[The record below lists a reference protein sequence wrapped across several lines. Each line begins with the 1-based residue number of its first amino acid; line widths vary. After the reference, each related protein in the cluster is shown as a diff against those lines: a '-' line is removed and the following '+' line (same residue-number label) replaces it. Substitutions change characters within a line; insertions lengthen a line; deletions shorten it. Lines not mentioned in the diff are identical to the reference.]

1 MTSDRA
7 VLSPAMPPVGQG
19 DTPPA
24 LYEAL
29 PDADLVRTDARL
41 HPSRPFH
48 WLARPGDTLML
59 HVWTPAA
66 DGVVSGRLT
75 AWDWRNR
82 PVWTQRVPARSL
94 QSIPFY
100 SAHRGAWMIT
110 LDGLRADQSTAWRMT
125 RSVAFAPDQR
135 RLQSIWRTMEFQ
147 VGSCC
152 FPDRQRWPTS
162 YGPGCPDDMDP
173 ELAWRL
179 DADLMA
185 CSGLGLTRIDL
196 LASDRAEDGYVNT
209 RRMDEITEY
218 YRRQGLR
225 LLLQIWGPGEVLP
238 HYKAEQPAWRY
249 PRALQPL
256 RTHVRTGV
264 RRYAR
269 LCHAVEVWNE
279 PDNLD
284 FWLGTVEEYGIQ
296 TRAVLEEIA
305 RTAPRAETW
314 VSGFCRMK
322 PEWTAPMMREIA
334 HRAHG
339 VSYHAHGDRAQ
350 LRAVRDAIR
359 RDLET
364 AGWRDA
370 LLHNTEM
377 GWACW
382 RLDQDRMQA
391 ATGIQKLLD
400 CWASGDRSAWLYC
413 SRSYVGPR
421 LATDTE
427 SDWGFVDYTFCP
439 RFAWSALGAFLH
451 VMAGARY
458 VRTLDLPEPLHAL
471 QFRRGD
477 EAIMAVFHT
486 EGERPTTIT
495 GRWRSASVIDPMGN
509 TSTSTGAGRIQFLA
523 DALPSYLVL
532 RGLTQDP
539 PLIS

>member
-7 VLSPAMPPVGQG
+7 VLSPTLPSVGKEH
-19 DTPPA
+19 TPPA
-24 LYEAL
+24 LYVAL
-29 PDADLVRTDARL
+29 PDADLVHTDARL

-48 WLARPGDTLML
+48 WLTRPGETLML

-66 DGVVSGRLT
+66 DGVVSGRIT

-82 PVWTQRVPARSL
+82 PVWTQSIPARSL
-94 QSIPFY
+94 QSIPLY

-110 LDGLRADQSTAWRMT
+110 LDGVRSDKSTAWRMT

-135 RLQSIWRTMEFQ
+135 RLQAAWRSMPFQ
-147 VGSCC
+147 VGSCS
-152 FPDRQRWPTS
+152 FPDRQRWPTG
-162 YGPGCPDDMDP
+162 YGPGCPDGMDP
-173 ELAWRL
+173 EEAWRR

-185 CSGLGLTRIDL
+185 YGGLGLTRIDL
-196 LASDRAEDGYVNT
+196 LSSQNAADGYIDA
-209 RRMDEITEY
+209 RRMDEITDY

-225 LLLQIWGPGEVLP
+225 LLLQVWGPSEVLP
-238 HYKAEQPAWRY
+238 HYKSEQPAWRY

-256 RTHVRTGV
+256 RAYIRNGV
-264 RRYAR
+264 ARYAR
-269 LCHAVEVWNE
+269 VCHAIEIWNE

-284 FWLGTVEEYGIQ
+284 FWRGTVEEYGTQ
-296 TRAVLEEIA
+296 TRAALEEIA
-305 RTAPRAETW
+305 RVAPHADTW

-322 PEWTAPMMREIA
+322 PEWTQPMMREVA
-334 HRAHG
+334 HRARG
-339 VSYHAHGDRAQ
+339 VSYHSHGDRKD
-350 LRAVRDAIR
+350 LRTMRTAIR
-359 RDLET
+359 QDLQT
-364 AGWRDA
+364 AGWGNA
-370 LLHNTEM
+370 PLHNTEM

-439 RFAWSALGAFLH
+439 RFAWAALGAFLH
-451 VMAGARY
+451 VLAGARFE
-458 VRTLDLPEPLHAL
+458 RPLDTPEPLHAL

-477 EAIMAVFHT
+477 DTIIAVFHI
-486 EGERPTTIT
+486 ESERPTTLT
-495 GRWRSASVIDPMGN
+495 GKWRSATVIDPMGN
-509 TSTSTGAGRIQFLA
+509 ASEPTNSERVSFLA
-523 DALPSYLVL
+523 DALPCYLLL
-532 RGLTQDP
+532 REFRGNTP
-539 PLIS
+539 GIS